1 MQGLTLIYVKGTALS
16 ITLKAEKFNITLTK
30 TNQTI
35 FFLSQKE
42 EKWEKFENAAQNGTD
57 RFYSW
62 ENSPSRDKLKG
73 YKIPETKS
81 EEEERYRDAVTAVKL
96 EPEPLEKY
104 KFDADRRKVV
114 DDYKK
119 SVLDLLGHK
128 NLQVA

>member
-1 MQGLTLIYVKGTALS
+1 MIKVVLEVKWLKNYS
-16 ITLKAEKFNITLTK
+16 I
-30 TNQTI
+30 
-35 FFLSQKE
+35 QKE
-42 EKWEKFENAAQNGTD
+42 EKWEKFENAAQDGTD

-62 ENSPSRDKLKG
+62 ENSTSRDKLKG

-81 EEEERYRDAVTAVKL
+81 EEETRYRDAVTAVKL

-104 KFDADRRKVV
+104 KFDQDRRKVV